1 MKKLDETW
9 HLVEFLINNGLPYYI
24 QIELKGKELKKH
36 DSNIFD
42 LRRILYGKYVT
53 KEQFDKDGDKQQL
66 YFKTGTQIGIADG
79 DSISSD
85 NNTDVFIFTGEKVT
99 FDPKSKENAIKLITA
114 PQTPNEKSFVVTDS
128 KRLYRLTGNEPSSID
143 IIDDVSILGGNKID
157 ISEFRLQVAPLSD
170 DDFKNAV
177 ATASASN
184 DGDKNKRKKIV
195 TDDTNS
201 YVVNLSLGC
210 KVTSIQTL
218 RKSLEMVRASL
229 ENKDDVIKKEA
240 MDIIKLINGLLQ
252 NPEFAKNDGFDDF
265 KEKVFGFTY
274 KIPGTERKYGIA
286 QIMTFFEQEK
296 DNLPKDL
303 IKGFFMLLTLLG
315 HGPAGENGACLAFD
329 RPQSIEVIEY
339 TKTLENGDIVTTKK
353 LGSKMNMEGFGSELE
368 KLNSTNAPKEED
380 AKKAEG
386 EAAAAAAAAA
396 GAKDEGTASNKE
408 GEKVAGTQG
417 GEEGK
422 DKQTGKNSMMARD
435 IEVQEKAAEAEAT
448 SVAVASI
455 AVASGQASEQA
466 SEPQHV
472 KFIPPD
478 NEKPPPPPLP
488 PSQEVVAINKLY
500 EKYEGKNQKI
510 KQIIDLRKYYDA
522 GLKKLVPLLLKIFTN
537 SIESYEKS
545 NKDKQKNNYLGTE
558 EYKTIK
564 GQLEKELNIFKKT
577 NYKYIKDETS
587 ACNEVISEF
596 SPSFFTF
603 GEKKELAKKIC
614 TLFEKYVHIIKNF
627 NEAYD
632 YFNRHHDMVPVIGAS
647 IWGATKTDIEGSFKN
662 SFDFLTQFTI
672 DLEKEEKYTLE
683 LEEQFKQTSK

>member
-1 MKKLDETW
+1 
-9 HLVEFLINNGLPYYI
+9 
-24 QIELKGKELKKH
+24 
-36 DSNIFD
+36 
-42 LRRILYGKYVT
+42 
-53 KEQFDKDGDKQQL
+53 
-66 YFKTGTQIGIADG
+66 
-79 DSISSD
+79 
-85 NNTDVFIFTGEKVT
+85 
-99 FDPKSKENAIKLITA
+99 
-114 PQTPNEKSFVVTDS
+114 
-128 KRLYRLTGNEPSSID
+128 
-143 IIDDVSILGGNKID
+143 
-157 ISEFRLQVAPLSD
+157 
-170 DDFKNAV
+170 
-177 ATASASN
+177 
-184 DGDKNKRKKIV
+184 
-195 TDDTNS
+195 
-201 YVVNLSLGC
+201 
-210 KVTSIQTL
+210 
-218 RKSLEMVRASL
+218 MVRASL
-229 ENKDDVIKKEA
+229 ENKDDVSKKEA

-368 KLNSTNAPKEED
+368 KLNSTNAPKEEE
-380 AKKAEG
+380 AKKVEG
-386 EAAAAAAAAA
+386 EPAAAAA

-422 DKQTGKNSMMARD
+422 DKQTGENSMMTRD
-435 IEVQEKAAEAEAT
+435 IEVQEKAAKAEAT
-448 SVAVASI
+448 SVALASI
-455 AVASGQASEQA
+455 AVASEQA
-466 SEPQHV
+466 SEPQQV

-577 NYKYIKDETS
+577 NYKYIEDSTS
-587 ACNEVISEF
+587 ARDKIISYF

-603 GEKKELAKKIC
+603 GEKKELAKKIY
-614 TLFEKYVHIIKNF
+614 TLFEKYVHIIENF

-632 YFNRHHDMVPVIGAS
+632 YFNRHRDMVPVIGAS
-647 IWGATKTDIEGSFKN
+647 IWGATKEDIEGSFKN

-672 DLEKEEKYTLE
+672 DLEKEEQYTLE